1 MSTAQTA
8 TEYGRAIMHAFVN
21 YHLRCIPPTATHMR
35 DAGGRM
41 TFTPGHRCN
50 CIQQTKETYT
60 DAVASILCRECVRRA
75 LPRPEFA
82 PNPT

>member
-1 MSTAQTA
+1 
-8 TEYGRAIMHAFVN
+8 
-21 YHLRCIPPTATHMR
+21 
-35 DAGGRM
+35 M